1 MEAWHQRNLIDD
13 QFPFNLFT
21 TDIPEFPPHW
31 HEELEIIYVLE
42 EDLVIGLH
50 NEIYTVKPRNLFLIN
65 SGEVHFFV
73 TPPKQSKRIILQ
85 FELSLFESLAL
96 TIQGQKITTPLI
108 GPCHP
113 NPSLHQDLERQ
124 ILLME
129 TEYSGKA
136 SGYQLAIK
144 ARLYDLIIILLR
156 QVPMAPYSS
165 LERNKHLKRLE
176 RLEQVFKY
184 VDQNHTREIT
194 LGEIAQAANF
204 SVYHFTRFFKET
216 TGMTFI
222 QYLNSYRISKA
233 VKYLTDTTDP
243 ITEVAFRA
251 GFDSIKTFNRVF
263 KQLKGCSPS
272 SFKKQ
277 KFDHNSFPPAN

>member
-1 MEAWHQRNLIDD
+1 MEAWHQRNLTDD
-13 QFPFNLFT
+13 QFPFNLFI
-21 TDIPEFPPHW
+21 TDILEFPPHW
-31 HEELEIIYVLE
+31 HEEFEIIYVLE
-42 EDLVIGLH
+42 EELVIGLN
-50 NEIYTVKPRNLFLIN
+50 NELFHLKPRDIFLIN

-73 TPPKQSKRIILQ
+73 TPPKKSHRIILQ
-85 FELSLFESLAL
+85 FELSLFQSLANSMRER
-96 TIQGQKITTPLI
+96 KPVSPLI
-108 GPCHP
+108 DLDSPQSGV
-113 NPSLHQDLERQ
+113 HQDFEQ
-124 ILLME
+124 QLLSIAD
-129 TEYSGKA
+129 EYTQKLP
-136 SGYQLAIK
+136 GYQLAIR
-144 ARLYDLIIILLR
+144 ARLYDLIVILLR
-156 QVPMAPYSS
+156 QVPTEPYSS

-184 VDQNHTREIT
+184 VEQNHTREIT
-194 LGEIAQAANF
+194 LGETARAANF

-216 TGMTFI
+216 TGMTFV

-233 VKYLTDTTDP
+233 VKYLTDTNDP

-277 KFDHNSFPPAN
+277 KLVL